1 MKKIVIIGNGIAGV
15 TLAQHVRRLSNH
27 QLLIISAETDYFIS
41 RTALMY
47 VYMGHL
53 RADQLKPLEDWYW
66 PENQI
71 ELKRDYVTQVNPS
84 QKLLQLQSGE
94 TVVYDILVIASGSKS
109 NTFNWPGQ
117 ELAGVQGLYS
127 WQDLETMEAATPRIK
142 RAVIVGGGLI
152 GIELAEMFLSRCIP
166 VTFLVREKSFWNSVL
181 PAEESKM
188 VTRHI
193 QSHHVDLRLETE
205 LAAILPNETGQVRA
219 VVTKNNEE
227 IATEFV
233 GLAVGV
239 HPNVDFLK
247 NSGIAL
253 DRGVLVNEYFET
265 NVPDVYAIG
274 DCAQYQNPPVGRKPV
289 EPLWY
294 AGRQHGEALAH
305 NLCGQKTA
313 YKPGVWFN
321 SAKFFDIE
329 YQVYGEVNKQ
339 PQPDEEHLYWEHP
352 NGKKSIRIC
361 FDKAS
366 NRVKGFNLMGIRY
379 RHDVCAHWIENNTP
393 IQEVL
398 KNLREANF
406 DPEFFKRYEPEL
418 LRQYN
423 QLHPSAP
430 VTASKAKKLFGF
442 W

>member
-15 TLAQHVRRLSNH
+15 TLAQQVRRLSNH
-27 QLLIISAETDYFIS
+27 SLLIISSETDYFFS

-53 RADQLKPLEDWYW
+53 RADQLKPVEDWYW

-71 ELKRDYVTQVNPS
+71 ELKRDYVMQVNTT
-84 QKLLQLQSGE
+84 QKQLQLQSGE
-94 TVVYDILVIASGSKS
+94 TISYDILVIASGSKS

-117 ELAGVQGLYS
+117 NLAGVQGLYS
-127 WQDLETMEAATPRIK
+127 WQDLETMEAITPKVK
-142 RAVIVGGGLI
+142 RAIVVGGGLI
-152 GIELAEMFLSRCIP
+152 GIELTEMFLSRCIP
-166 VTFLVREKSFWNSVL
+166 VTFLVREKSFWSSVL
-181 PAEESKM
+181 PAEESAM

-205 LAAILPNETGQVRA
+205 LAEILPDEAGQVRA
-219 VVTKNNEE
+219 VRTKKGEE
-227 IATEFV
+227 IAGEFV

-239 HPNVDFLK
+239 HPNIDFLK

-253 DRGVLVNEYFET
+253 DKGVLVNAFFET

-274 DCAQYQNPPVGRKPV
+274 DCAQYVNPPTGRKPV

-305 NLCGQKTA
+305 NLCGQKTP
-313 YKPGVWFN
+313 YQPGVWFN

-329 YQVYGEVNKQ
+329 YQVYGEVNRE
-339 PQPDEEHLYWEHP
+339 PQPDEAHLYWEHP
-352 NGKKSIRIC
+352 KGKKSIRIC
-361 FDKAS
+361 YDKAS

-379 RHDVCAHWIENNTP
+379 RHDVCARWIKSNTP

-398 KNLREANF
+398 KNLRQANF

-430 VTASKAKKLFGF
+430 ITANKVKKLFGLK
-442 W
+442 

>member
-27 QLLIISAETDYFIS
+27 DILIISAETDYFIS

-53 RADQLKPLEDWYW
+53 RADQLKPVEDWYW
-66 PENQI
+66 PENRI
-71 ELKRDYVTQVNPS
+71 ELKRDYVTQVDTAHK
-84 QKLLQLQSGE
+84 QLHLQAGGTLS
-94 TVVYDILVIASGSKS
+94 YDILVIASGSKS

-117 ELAGVQGLYS
+117 ELTGVQGLYS
-127 WQDLETMEAATPRIK
+127 WQDLEQMEAHTPKVK
-142 RAVIVGGGLI
+142 RAIVVGGGLI

-166 VTFLVREKSFWNSVL
+166 VTFLVREKSFWSSVL
-181 PAEESKM
+181 PAEESAM

-205 LAAILPNETGQVRA
+205 LAEILPDEAGQVRA
-219 VVTKNNEE
+219 VLTKKGEK
-227 IATEFV
+227 IVGEFV

-253 DRGVLVNEYFET
+253 DKGVLVNEFFET
-265 NVPDVYAIG
+265 NVPEVYAIG
-274 DCAQYQNPPVGRKPV
+274 DCAQYQNPPTGRKPV

-305 NLCGQKTA
+305 TICGHKTP
-313 YKPGVWFN
+313 YQPGVWFN

-329 YQVYGEVNKQ
+329 YQVYGEINRE
-339 PQPDEEHLYWEHP
+339 PQPDEANLYWEHP
-352 NGKKSIRIC
+352 AGKKSIRIC

-379 RHDVCAHWIENNTP
+379 RHDVCARWIENNTP

-398 KNLREANF
+398 KNLRQANF

-418 LRQYN
+418 LQQYN
-423 QLHPSAP
+423 QLHPANK
-430 VTASKAKKLFGF
+430 VATSKVKKLFGL
-442 W
+442 